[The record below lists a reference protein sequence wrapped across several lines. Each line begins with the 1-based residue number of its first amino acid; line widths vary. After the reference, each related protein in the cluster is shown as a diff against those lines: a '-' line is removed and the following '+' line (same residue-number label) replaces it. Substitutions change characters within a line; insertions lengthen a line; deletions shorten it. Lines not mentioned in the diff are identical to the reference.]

1 MKANRFT
8 CGPGRKIVACRD
20 GAAGEGGG
28 FTLAPDGWIMVL
40 PKGTF
45 PGVLRSYDDA
55 GDEVRRDIVQQFDDQ
70 AFAAIT
76 DEWNARK
83 AAMGDNFPGMLIDY
97 DHFSHDE
104 DKPTGAAGWIEDL
117 QVRDDGLWG
126 MPRWSVDGKA
136 KLEGGIYR
144 LVSPVLGKFEKLGVQ
159 GEGDQQLDVMRP
171 GCLVR
176 LALTNDP
183 QLRGM
188 PPVANRDTNRNPTG
202 NQAMDYKTFLL
213 QLLGLPL
220 TATDEEISAAASTAI
235 GAMNAACATEPKKS
249 IEQMR
254 ARLVSVSN
262 ELVQARAQADEL
274 GKELIAH
281 DVARFKGLVP
291 DEAKLREMLT
301 ANRTATVATLT
312 AVEAKASAGGAGGAG
327 GSGRTPMHDSR
338 NRTHPGS
345 PDSDGTEMTEADA
358 AKIRMRAEAIR
369 AESGWAWN
377 RCFDEATREFRT
389 ARKAGISR

>member
-144 LVSPVLGKFEKLGVQ
+144 LVSPVLGTF
-159 GEGDQQLDVMRP
+159 GESFR
-171 GCLVR
+171 
-176 LALTNDP
+176 
-183 QLRGM
+183 
-188 PPVANRDTNRNPTG
+188 
-202 NQAMDYKTFLL
+202 
-213 QLLGLPL
+213 
-220 TATDEEISAAASTAI
+220 
-235 GAMNAACATEPKKS
+235 KS
-249 IEQMR
+249 Q
-254 ARLVSVSN
+254 
-262 ELVQARAQADEL
+262 
-274 GKELIAH
+274 
-281 DVARFKGLVP
+281 
-291 DEAKLREMLT
+291 
-301 ANRTATVATLT
+301 
-312 AVEAKASAGGAGGAG
+312 
-327 GSGRTPMHDSR
+327 
-338 NRTHPGS
+338 
-345 PDSDGTEMTEADA
+345 
-358 AKIRMRAEAIR
+358 
-369 AESGWAWN
+369 
-377 RCFDEATREFRT
+377 
-389 ARKAGISR
+389 

>member
-126 MPRWSVDGKA
+126 MPRWSVDGRA

-144 LVSPVLGKFEKLGVQ
+144 LVSPVLGKFEKLGTKD
-159 GEGDQQLDVMRP
+159 EGDKSLDIMRP
-171 GCLVR
+171 GSLVR

-188 PPVANRDTNRNPTG
+188 PPVANRDTNRNPQG

-213 QLLGLPL
+213 QLLGLPP
-220 TATDEEISAAASTAI
+220 TATDEEIAAACKTA
-235 GAMNAACATEPKKS
+235 NAACGTEPKK
-249 IEQMR
+249 EVEEMR
-254 ARLVSVSN
+254 ARLTATAG
-262 ELVQARAQADEL
+262 ELAKARAEATEL
-274 GKELIAH
+274 SKALIEH
-281 DVARFKGLVP
+281 DVVRFKVLVP
-291 DEAKLREMLT
+291 DEAKLRAMLT
-301 ANRTATVATLT
+301 ANRTATVETLT
-312 AVEAKASAGGAGGAG
+312 AVAAKAESSAGAG
-327 GSGRTPMHDSR
+327 RKPLHDSR
-338 NRTHPGS
+338 NRAHPGS
-345 PDSDGTEMTEADA
+345 ADSDGTELTEGDA

-369 AESGWAWN
+369 VDNGWAWN

-389 ARKAGISR
+389 ARKAGVANS